1 MRKKINENE
10 GCECGCSGECECGDD
25 CSCKKEIHSEGAQV
39 FTFDKFMDTI
49 VLKESKR
56 APTGDSPIRERA
68 KRHQERPLG
77 RIRFGG
83 GK

>member
-1 MRKKINENE
+1 MRKKINENKD
-10 GCECGCSGECECGDD
+10 CECGCEGDCKCGED
-25 CSCKKEIHSEGAQV
+25 CSCREEVQTEGQQ
-39 FTFDKFMDTI
+39 FTFDKFMDSI

-56 APTGDSPIRERA
+56 VPAGDSLIRERA